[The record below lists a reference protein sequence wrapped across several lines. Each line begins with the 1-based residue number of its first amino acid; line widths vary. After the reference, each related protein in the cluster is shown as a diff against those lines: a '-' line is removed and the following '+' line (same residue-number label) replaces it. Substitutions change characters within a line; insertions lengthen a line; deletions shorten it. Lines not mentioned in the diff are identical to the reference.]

1 MHYLA
6 SSVRTTYCVQA
17 HLKLHRPEGFCF
29 PWMVEQRAGVGRYV
43 VAVRDIAPLE
53 LVMWDSAACLGPRM
67 GCAVCC
73 LQVRR
78 T

>member
-6 SSVRTTYCVQA
+6 SSVRTTYSDQA

-53 LVMWDSAACLGPRM
+53 LVMWDSALS
-67 GCAVCC
+67 V
-73 LQVRR
+73 
-78 T
+78 